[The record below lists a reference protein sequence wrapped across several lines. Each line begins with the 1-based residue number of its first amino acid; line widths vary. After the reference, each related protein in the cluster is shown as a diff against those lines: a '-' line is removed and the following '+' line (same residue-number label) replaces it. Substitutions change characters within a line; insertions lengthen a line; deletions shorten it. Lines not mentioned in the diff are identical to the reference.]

1 MVMIT
6 IIDYGSGNLR
16 SIKNALKKVGGQVK
30 ITKDKKQIEKAET
43 ILLPGVGA
51 FGKAMKN
58 LKSYKNA
65 IIKHIEDDKPFL
77 GICLGLQ
84 LLLTKSEESPNIQG
98 LNIIPGEVIRI
109 PPLGKVPHMGWNQ
122 LNITNNCPILEG
134 LEDEYFYFVHS
145 YYAKPIKENVIVA
158 TTDYHIEMAAVLWK
172 NNIFA
177 TQFHPE
183 KSGKAGLKMLKNFI
197 EFSK

>member
-1 MVMIT
+1 MIT
-6 IIDYGSGNLR
+6 IINYGSGNLR
-16 SIKNALKKVGGQVK
+16 SIKNALTKVGGRVE
-30 ITKDKKQIEKAET
+30 ITDDKRQIKKAET

-58 LKSYKNA
+58 LKDYKSA
-65 IIKHIEDDKPFL
+65 IIRHVEDDKPFL

-84 LLLTKSEESPNIQG
+84 LLLTKSEESPNIKG
-98 LNIIPGEVIRI
+98 LNIIPGEVLRI

-122 LNITNNCPILEG
+122 LNMTRNCPILEG
-134 LEDEYFYFVHS
+134 AENEYFYFVHS
-145 YYAKPIKENVIVA
+145 YHAKPKKKDVIVA
-158 TTDYHIEMAAVLWK
+158 TTDYHMNMVAVLWK
-172 NNIFA
+172 DNIFA

-183 KSGKAGLKMLKNFI
+183 KSGKAGLKILKNFV

>member
-1 MVMIT
+1 MIT

-16 SIKNALKKVGGQVK
+16 SIKNALTKVGGQVK
-30 ITKDKKQIEKAET
+30 ITKDKKQIKEAET
-43 ILLPGVGA
+43 IILPGVGA

-58 LKSYKNA
+58 LKNYKN
-65 IIKHIEDDKPFL
+65 IIIRHIENDKPFL

-98 LNIIPGEVIRI
+98 LNIIPGEVTRI

-122 LNITNNCPILEG
+122 LNIKKNCPILEG

-145 YYAKPIKENVIVA
+145 YHAKPKEKKVIAA
-158 TTDYHIEMAAVLWK
+158 TTDYHIKMAAVLWK
-172 NNIFA
+172 DNIFA

-183 KSGKAGLKMLKNFI
+183 KSGKAGLKILKNFVKL
-197 EFSK
+197 SK

>member
-1 MVMIT
+1 MIT

-16 SIKNALKKVGGQVK
+16 SIKNALTKVGGRVE
-30 ITKDKKQIEKAET
+30 ITNDKRQIKKAET

-58 LKSYKNA
+58 LKDYKSA
-65 IIKHIEDDKPFL
+65 IIRHIEDDKPFL

-84 LLLTKSEESPNIQG
+84 LLLTKSEESPNIKG
-98 LNIIPGEVIRI
+98 LNIIPGEVFRI

-122 LNITNNCPILEG
+122 LNITRNCPILEG
-134 LEDEYFYFVHS
+134 TEDEYFYFVHS
-145 YYAKPIKENVIVA
+145 YYAKPKKKDVIVA
-158 TTDYHIEMAAVLWK
+158 TTNYHMNMVAVLWK
-172 NNIFA
+172 DNIFA

-183 KSGKAGLKMLKNFI
+183 KSGKAGLKILKNFV